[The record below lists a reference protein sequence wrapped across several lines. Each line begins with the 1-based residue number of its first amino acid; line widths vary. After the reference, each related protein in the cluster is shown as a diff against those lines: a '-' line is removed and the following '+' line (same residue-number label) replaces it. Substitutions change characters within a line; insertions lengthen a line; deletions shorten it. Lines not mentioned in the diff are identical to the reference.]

1 MIMDK
6 KNALKVE
13 ELTKVYSRK
22 SLEKIKALNNL
33 NNMLQKPLTAPTGKP
48 SLFLERGG
56 KA

>member
-22 SLEKIKALNNL
+22 SSEKIKALNNL
-33 NNMLQKPLTAPTGKP
+33 N
-48 SLFLERGG
+48 LEVKQG
-56 KA
+56 